1 MCEKKTLDLYA
12 AVKGGLKNEMYVDD
26 LGDRRGASLK
36 FRFRTRSAGL
46 RGEVGGWKNRDED
59 RQCIMCS
66 MQEDENVEHVLFKCK
81 AYRSEREQLWREV
94 VGTEDIEWW
103 SRLGEEEK
111 VRVLLGGET
120 DTTDEA
126 GRIDRGVKK
135 YLRKV
140 MDKRRRWMGQG
151 NGL

>member
-1 MCEKKTLDLYA
+1 M
-12 AVKGGLKNEMYVDD
+12 GG
-26 LGDRRGASLK
+26 
-36 FRFRTRSAGL
+36 
-46 RGEVGGWKNRDED
+46 GGGGGGGG
-59 RQCIMCS
+59 
-66 MQEDENVEHVLFKCK
+66 
-81 AYRSEREQLWREV
+81 

-103 SRLGEEEK
+103 SSLGEEEK

-120 DTTDEA
+120 DMTDKA
-126 GRIDRGVKK
+126 GRINRGVKK

>member
-1 MCEKKTLDLYA
+1 
-12 AVKGGLKNEMYVDD
+12 
-26 LGDRRGASLK
+26 
-36 FRFRTRSAGL
+36 
-46 RGEVGGWKNRDED
+46 
-59 RQCIMCS
+59 

-81 AYRSEREQLWREV
+81 AYRSEREQLWGEV

-151 NGL
+151 NGV

>member
-1 MCEKKTLDLYA
+1 ME
-12 AVKGGLKNEMYVDD
+12 VQGGRLTVY
-26 LGDRRGASLK
+26 
-36 FRFRTRSAGL
+36 
-46 RGEVGGWKNRDED
+46 
-59 RQCIMCS
+59 
-66 MQEDENVEHVLFKCK
+66 HVLYVGERECGAYVLIKCK
-81 AYRSEREQLWREV
+81 AYRSEREQLWGEVHV

-120 DTTDEA
+120 DMTGEA